1 MYNTHHGFEGQFHP
15 KKSAHYTRVNTVIRN
30 LVFPFLTKGIQS
42 VGKKVIKKVQKRVR
56 TAAKRKAT
64 QLVESVSKRAKR
76 GVGDIFGH

>member
-1 MYNTHHGFEGQFHP
+1 MRGGTLRRFTPTSLEGGGL
-15 KKSAHYTRVNTVIRN
+15 IRN
-30 LVFPFLTKGIQS
+30 LVFPFLAKGFQS